1 MDTLDDGTA
10 RKSQLWFILGTVLV
24 TLSIAY
30 GASRW
35 EVVSRAREAFQ
46 QGEKYELWM
55 AQPGQKKSSLDAE
68 LAAGRISAED
78 HERLMEDSD
87 LKNAVIWYETAVDL
101 FQPPRSQ
108 WVLKAEARLKE
119 LKPKERAW
127 QKSLGLDIV
136 DDAPHPDTR
145 LHW

>member
-1 MDTLDDGTA
+1 MNDGTA
-10 RKSQLWFILGTVLV
+10 PRSQWKFILGTALV

-35 EVVSRAREAFQ
+35 EVVSRAREAFR
-46 QGEKYELWM
+46 QGEKYERWM
-55 AQPGQKKSSLDAE
+55 AEPGQKKSSLDAE

-108 WVLKAEARLKE
+108 WVLRSEARLKE

-136 DDAPHPDTR
+136 DDAPHPDKKIP
-145 LHW
+145 W